1 VRYEPDT
8 EPLVDSTLIIR
19 LSCIKETNTVGSKA
33 SCDLFADRRLCLTGT
48 PVQNKLDDI
57 FALIKFLRVSP
68 LDDKSTWMEF
78 IGSPVKYGQT
88 LGIARLQTIMKCITL
103 RRTKETRAQDGKKI
117 LALPPRKDELRY
129 LKFNK
134 EEQEIYDQF
143 FNESKAEFKELSH
156 RNEVMKNYVGILQKI
171 LRLRQICDHFELVKK
186 PKETPGADGSTQ
198 SYEEIAAAITKE
210 GINTSRAS
218 ALFALLKEAGTTQC
232 VECGGDLGGFQDGAP
247 GESAM
252 DADPTCLPSA
262 AKRGKKSKAPSS
274 RANTRPSSPSA
285 PRIVLTRCQHLFCL
299 ECFRQS
305 VFPGWPGVAPDVF
318 RVCSVCQCSLG
329 MADAVETSA
338 EATSTEAPRR
348 KTVKKEKRVKGVN
361 PENVLYSTKVNAL
374 LGDLMQTS
382 RHNPYSANFDPT
394 DVDVKLID
402 GEGNDLDDGVVKT
415 IVL

>member
-1 VRYEPDT
+1 MDSLLT
-8 EPLVDSTLIIR
+8 ELS
-19 LSCIKETNTVGSKA
+19 SCIKETNTVGSKA

-48 PVQNKLDDI
+48 PVQNKLDDL
-57 FALIKFLRVSP
+57 FALIKFLRLSP

-88 LGIARLQTIMKCITL
+88 LGVTRLQTVMKCITL

-129 LKFNK
+129 LEFNK

-143 FNESKAEFKELSH
+143 FNESKAEFKELSY

-171 LRLRQICDHFELVKK
+171 LRLRQICDHFELVMQ
-186 PKETPGADGSTQ
+186 PKGTSGVDDSTQ
-198 SYEEIAAAITKE
+198 SYEEVAAAITKE
-210 GINTSRAS
+210 GINASRAS
-218 ALFALLKEAGTTQC
+218 AIFAFLKEAGTTQC
-232 VECGGDLGGFQDGAP
+232 VECGGDLGGLQDGAP
-247 GESAM
+247 GEGGM
-252 DADPTCLPSA
+252 EFDAACLPSA
-262 AKRGKKSKAPSS
+262 PKRGKKSKATPS
-274 RANTRPSSPSA
+274 RTNTRPSSPSA

-305 VFPGWPGVAPDVF
+305 VFPGWPAVAPDVF
-318 RVCSVCQCSLG
+318 RSCSVCQCSLG

-338 EATSTEAPRR
+338 EVVPSEASRR
-348 KTVKKEKRVKGVN
+348 KTIKKEKRVKGVK

-374 LGDLMQTS
+374 IGDLMQTS
-382 RHNPYSANFDPT
+382 KVNPYSNNYDPAS
-394 DVDVKLID
+394 VEVQLID
-402 GEGNDLDDGVVKT
+402 DNGNDLEDGVIKT

>member
-1 VRYEPDT
+1 MRHESGT
-8 EPLVDSTLIIR
+8 ESLARSLLITL

-48 PVQNKLDDI
+48 PVQNKLDDL
-57 FALIKFLRVSP
+57 FALIKFLRLGP

-78 IGSPVKYGQT
+78 IGSPVKYGQA
-88 LGIARLQTIMKCITL
+88 LGITRLQTVMKCITL

-129 LKFNK
+129 LTFNK

-171 LRLRQICDHFELVKK
+171 LRLRQICDHFELVMQ
-186 PKETPGADGSTQ
+186 PKGTSGVDGSTQ
-198 SYEEIAAAITKE
+198 SYEEIAAAIAKE
-210 GINTSRAS
+210 GINASRAS
-218 ALFALLKEAGTTQC
+218 AVFALLKEAGTTQC

-247 GESAM
+247 GENAM
-252 DADPTCLPSA
+252 DVDPACLPSA
-262 AKRGKKSKAPSS
+262 AKRGKKSKATPS
-274 RANTRPSSPSA
+274 RANTRPSSPSV

-318 RVCSVCQCSLG
+318 RSCSVCQCSLG
-329 MADAVETSA
+329 MGDAIETSA
-338 EATSTEAPRR
+338 EVTTAETSRR

-361 PENVLYSTKVNAL
+361 PENVVYSTKVKAL
-374 LGDLMQTS
+374 IGDLMQTS
-382 RHNPYSANFDPT
+382 KINPYSVNYDPAS
-394 DVDVKLID
+394 VEVQLID
-402 GEGNDLDDGVVKT
+402 GDGNHLEDGVIKT